1 MKGVKVIKIIT
12 VCGLGVGSS
21 LILKM
26 TVDSAMSQLKIPCSI
41 EHWDMGTIK
50 GQSCD
55 LIVTTEGFR
64 DNFVGDENVLF
75 VKNIVD
81 VEEAKSKLKAYF
93 EEKNLF

>member
-1 MKGVKVIKIIT
+1 MKIIT

-26 TVDSAMSQLKIPCSI
+26 TVESAMKQLGRDCEI

-50 GQSCD
+50 GKVFD
-55 LIVTTEGFR
+55 LIVTTEGFT
-64 DNFVGDENVLF
+64 DNFSDIENVIF

-81 VEEAKSKLKAYF
+81 VKEVKEKLEEYF
-93 EEKNLF
+93 K